1 MLPTVALDYDLPAER
16 IARHPV
22 EPRDAARLLVVS
34 RSDPSRLEH
43 RFVRDLPDL
52 LGAGDMLVV
61 NDSKVIPARLTGA
74 RSDTGGKVEGLFLGL
89 ADDPAFPR
97 DEGHWRIMLRAK
109 RPRIG
114 SRVDLTDPQGLDLGV
129 SLHLL
134 ARTTTHTH
142 EREAEAQLGGAG
154 GGGAG
159 SGADAGEDAAAWI
172 ARVEDAA
179 GAPVGGT
186 SVEILQRVGSTPLPP
201 YIRSQRKADADAGDD
216 RADRAVYQTVYA
228 DDAKPGSVAAPT
240 AGLHFTPGLLA
251 TLAARGVTRHAVTLH
266 VGLGTFKPVETEFV
280 EQHPIHAEWCEVPSA
295 TAAALVA
302 ARAPESR
309 RRVFAV
315 GTTSART
322 LESFSPEAI
331 AAAAQSGSAAAHWT
345 RLLITP
351 GHRWQHVDGMLT
363 NFHLPSSSLMAMI
376 ASVLDDGSGTGVGVA
391 RLQAIYREAIA
402 REYRFYSFGDAMLI
416 LP

>member
-1 MLPTVALDYDLPAER
+1 MLPTAALDYDLPAER

-34 RSDPSRLEH
+34 RSDPARLEH
-43 RFVRDLPDL
+43 RCVRDLPEL
-52 LGAGDMLVV
+52 LGASDMLVV

-89 ADDPAFPR
+89 ADDVAVPR
-97 DEGHWRIMLRAK
+97 DEGLWRIMLRAK

-114 SRVDLTDPQGLDLGV
+114 SRVDLTDTQGLDVGV
-129 SLHLL
+129 SLRLL

-142 EREAEAQLGGAG
+142 EREAEAQLGNAAG
-154 GGGAG
+154 SGGAG
-159 SGADAGEDAAAWI
+159 ESGEDTAAWI
-172 ARVEDAA
+172 ARVEDVRG
-179 GAPVGGT
+179 GAVGGT

-228 DDAKPGSVAAPT
+228 DEGKPGSVAAPT

-251 TLAARGVTRHAVTLH
+251 TLAARGVTRQAVTLH

-280 EQHPIHAEWCEVPSA
+280 EHHPIHAEWCEVPAA

-302 ARAPESR
+302 ARAPGTK

-322 LESFSPEAI
+322 LESFSSEAI
-331 AAAAQSGSAAAHWT
+331 AAAAKTGQAAGHWT

-351 GHRWQHVDGMLT
+351 GYRWQHVEGMLT
-363 NFHLPSSSLMAMI
+363 NFHLPCSSLMAMI
-376 ASVLDDGSGTGVGVA
+376 ASVLDDGTGSGAGVA
-391 RLQAIYREAIA
+391 RLQGIYREAIA

>member
-1 MLPTVALDYDLPAER
+1 MLPTVALEYDLPAER

-34 RSDPSRLEH
+34 RSDRSRLEH

-97 DEGHWRIMLRAK
+97 DERHWRIMLRAK

-114 SRVDLTDPQGLDLGV
+114 SRVDLTDPHGLDVGV
-129 SLHLL
+129 SLRLL
-134 ARTTTHTH
+134 GRTTTHTH
-142 EREAEAQLGGAG
+142 EREAETQLGTSMV
-154 GGGAG
+154 
-159 SGADAGEDAAAWI
+159 SGTASESVEDTAAWI
-172 ARVEDAA
+172 ACVEDVRG
-179 GAPVGGT
+179 GAVAGT

-216 RADRAVYQTVYA
+216 HADRAVYQTVYA

-302 ARAPESR
+302 ARAPKTR

-322 LESFSPEAI
+322 LESFSPEVI
-331 AAAAQSGSAAAHWT
+331 AAAAQSGTAAAHWT

-351 GHRWQHVDGMLT
+351 GHQWQHVDGMLT
-363 NFHLPSSSLMAMI
+363 NFHLPCSSLMAMI
-376 ASVLDDGSGTGVGVA
+376 ASVLDDGTGTGVGVA
-391 RLQAIYREAIA
+391 RLLAIYREAIA